1 MTQSQQDS
9 LGSLIDDFDRQR
21 QPKKGKSGGGGG
33 GGGSG
38 GLPPKNVILAVVIFG
53 CMIGAAVF
61 AARALRTETGS
72 LERWSQQ
79 HTMVDTQT
87 GEVFVDM
94 RLPDGAVFPYKNPNT
109 GTQTLMPAEAC
120 FWTRDGKA
128 KMDPT
133 WVYVP
138 QGERVTCP
146 DCGRPVVG
154 RNPRPPVELMLEA
167 LDRQEAGGGRGN

>member
-1 MTQSQQDS
+1 M
-9 LGSLIDDFDRQR
+9 ID
-21 QPKKGKSGGGGG
+21 
-33 GGGSG
+33 
-38 GLPPKNVILAVVIFG
+38 
-53 CMIGAAVF
+53 
-61 AARALRTETGS
+61 TE
-72 LERWSQQ
+72 
-79 HTMVDTQT
+79 T

-94 RLPDGAVFPYKNPNT
+94 RLPDGTTFPVKNPNT
-109 GTQTLMPAEAC
+109 GAMSLVPAEAC
-120 FWTRDGKA
+120 FWTRDGRA

-154 RNPRPPVELMLEA
+154 RNPEPPVELMLEA